1 MSLRPNFMLLG
12 ESVEKETTFL
22 QRPPEA
28 ADDDGEQMEAE
39 DGDGIFFSNL
49 KIYFFT
55 ENLSSSNL
63 ISFINLF

>member
-49 KIYFFT
+49 KYIF
-55 ENLSSSNL
+55 LQK
-63 ISFINLF
+63 I